1 MDETQELLLSMLEDL
16 TSGGEEEREAF
27 MALCVHSLNKL
38 KKNDLVTPVFIFER
52 LCNIIRPVSI
62 LHGIYTAT
70 SPMLSE
76 LPIQVCGYRT
86 NEEVNVRRGLCA
98 SELSCIVMYNTHHP
112 MVIALAKR
120 SNEGTLLIRVWK

>member
-62 LHGIYTAT
+62 LLYGVCTAT
-70 SPMLSE
+70 SPMFSE

-86 NEEVNVRRGLCA
+86 NEEVNVRRA
-98 SELSCIVMYNTHHP
+98 VCI
-112 MVIALAKR
+112 
-120 SNEGTLLIRVWK
+120 